1 MAVPKLRFKEFDGEW
16 FNIKLKKMVKSLD
29 AGVSVNAENTPP
41 ENDEF
46 SVLKTSCVSLGCF
59 DTNERKTVKETIEID
74 RLKEP
79 LLDCSLVMNRSNTPA
94 LVGASA
100 FIRIAPKNTFL
111 SDKLW
116 QFKVF
121 DNTNI
126 EWLAFYLSSE
136 KTLVQL
142 RDLATGTSNSMK
154 NITKPDVLNIDLF
167 ASQKEEQTKIA
178 SFLSTVDEKIS
189 QLTQKYQLLSQ
200 YKQGMM
206 QKLFSQQIR
215 FKADDGSEFE
225 KWEETSLHT
234 FLCESLIKG
243 SKGNKAKK
251 LTVKLWGKGVIP
263 KNEAFQGSENTQY
276 YKSSAGQ
283 LIYGKLDFLNC
294 AFGLIPEYLDGFES
308 TIDAPAFDIDNKIV
322 HPYFLINRFLQKD
335 FYQKNGEE
343 ADGSRKAKRINQSVF
358 LAMQIGLPSLEEQTK
373 IANFLSAIDQKIEV
387 MAQQIEQAKTWKK
400 GLLQQMFV

>member
-225 KWEETSLHT
+225 KWEETSLHM
-234 FLCESLIKG
+234 
-243 SKGNKAKK
+243 
-251 LTVKLWGKGVIP
+251 
-263 KNEAFQGSENTQY
+263 
-276 YKSSAGQ
+276 
-283 LIYGKLDFLNC
+283 
-294 AFGLIPEYLDGFES
+294 
-308 TIDAPAFDIDNKIV
+308 
-322 HPYFLINRFLQKD
+322 HR
-335 FYQKNGEE
+335 
-343 ADGSRKAKRINQSVF
+343 
-358 LAMQIGLPSLEEQTK
+358 
-373 IANFLSAIDQKIEV
+373 
-387 MAQQIEQAKTWKK
+387 
-400 GLLQQMFV
+400 